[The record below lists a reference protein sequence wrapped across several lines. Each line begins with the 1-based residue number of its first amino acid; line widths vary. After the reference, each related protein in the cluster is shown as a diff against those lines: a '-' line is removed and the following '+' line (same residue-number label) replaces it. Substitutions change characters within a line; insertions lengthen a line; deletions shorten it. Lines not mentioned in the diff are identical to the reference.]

1 MDVDGWEDDGWMDDG
16 QLDRWMKG
24 LFLRGHAHFQTT
36 ERNLGVRGRVVGDG
50 GRMQPGAVD
59 RKKSTSKRLESTREE
74 SPDLLGVTDALELTC
89 VELILAG
96 EMRAS
101 QFCGNMSE
109 LTKSLPEPPHSAFRP

>member
-1 MDVDGWEDDGWMDDG
+1 MDAWAGGCLGGAGGRMGGRMNNRWMMDVDGWEDDGWMDDG

-59 RKKSTSKRLESTREE
+59 RKKSTSKCLESTREE
-74 SPDLLGVTDALELTC
+74 SPDLLGVTDALELT
-89 VELILAG
+89 
-96 EMRAS
+96 
-101 QFCGNMSE
+101 
-109 LTKSLPEPPHSAFRP
+109 